1 MATTLPTS
9 FPTPRL
15 ADQFTTTPPN
25 SQGYQQYPQLYSQQ
39 YPSQFPQQYPQP
51 SIRSPLGYPPQYPPM
66 DPNTPLN
73 MSPSSPHASSQLSPL
88 ATRQLRPPKTPMYVP
103 AALRPTERPP
113 RASPLTPPRSV
124 HGSTDSLDGAESR
137 QPMSLR
143 SNTDS
148 RKQASLSKV
157 SENGQLQASEQAVP
171 TADLP
176 EVTGPPT
183 RGHWKPDAHA
193 SICDAPVCQKSF
205 GLFERRH
212 HCRHCGNVFCGK
224 HSEWQLPLDQDG
236 NYHPNGGLY
245 RACGHCWG
253 MYGKWKE
260 DRVEAAAR
268 GESLAPGTPAKAVGT
283 GIGKS
288 ADDKRGSVAASLTR
302 EWNWSTF

>member
-1 MATTLPTS
+1 
-9 FPTPRL
+9 
-15 ADQFTTTPPN
+15 
-25 SQGYQQYPQLYSQQ
+25 
-39 YPSQFPQQYPQP
+39 
-51 SIRSPLGYPPQYPPM
+51 M

-73 MSPSSPHASSQLSPL
+73 LSPSSPHTSQFSPL

-113 RASPLTPPRSV
+113 RAPPLTPPRSV
-124 HGSTDSLDGAESR
+124 HGSTDSLDGGESR
-137 QPMSLR
+137 RPMSRR

-148 RKQASLSKV
+148 RKQASLGKV
-157 SENGQLQASEQAVP
+157 PEDGQSQNSEPAIP
-171 TADLP
+171 TAGLP

-193 SICDAPVCQKSF
+193 SICDAPVCQISF
-205 GLFERRH
+205 GLFQRRH

-224 HSEWQLPLDQDG
+224 HSVWQIPLDQDG

-253 MYGKWKE
+253 MYGKWTE
-260 DRVEAAAR
+260 ERIEAAAR
-268 GESLAPGTPAKAVGT
+268 GESLAPTTSAKAISK

-288 ADDKRGSVAASLTR
+288 ADDSKRGSVAASLTR